1 MYGRKWG
8 IGVLVLFICFALA
21 LGQFFRSTARIRHMV
36 EPLAPDGGEAPRKRI
51 VLVSQEL
58 DNPYWRAVEEGA
70 RAAGEEYGMDIE
82 YTGPYRIN
90 PEEQLRLLD
99 QAIASRADGIL
110 IQGTG
115 DSGSRALVSKAAEK
129 GIPVV
134 AVDADEPDSGRTAY
148 TGTDNEAA
156 GAVMAELVA
165 EASGGSGR
173 VGILAGTLRADSQ
186 RLRVEGFRR
195 ALARYPELTI
205 SGVRTTDISRLQA
218 ANEAEALLSMEPPV
232 RFIVGFSSL
241 DGLGALDAAERL
253 KQTPELPEIFAFDD
267 LPDTV
272 AAISQGLIRASVVQE
287 PRQMGREAVALL
299 RASLNGQ
306 PVPEKRYTPVRILQ
320 EPQIANTKEGGRP

>member
-21 LGQFFRSTARIRHMV
+21 LGQFFRSTARIRDMV
-36 EPLAPDGGEAPRKRI
+36 EPLAPDSGEAPRKRI

-70 RAAGEEYGMDIE
+70 RDAGEEYGMDIE

-115 DSGSRALVSKAAEK
+115 DPEGRALVSKAAEK

-156 GAVMAELVA
+156 GATMAELVA
-165 EASGGSGR
+165 EASGGAGR

-195 ALARYPELTI
+195 ALARYPELTVA
-205 SGVRTTDISRLQA
+205 GVRTTDISRLQA
-218 ANEAEALLSMEPPV
+218 ANEAEAFLSMEPPV

-253 KQTPELPEIFAFDD
+253 QTQELPEIFAFDD

-272 AAISQGLIRASVVQE
+272 AAIGQGLIRASVVQE
-287 PRQMGREAVALL
+287 PRQMGREAVVLL
-299 RASLNGQ
+299 RARLSGQ

-320 EPQIANTKEGGRP
+320 EPQAAGAKGGVRP

>member
-1 MYGRKWG
+1 MYGRKSG
-8 IGVLVLFICFALA
+8 FGVLVLFVCFALA
-21 LGQFFRSTARIRHMV
+21 LGLFFRSTARIRGMV
-36 EPLAPDGGEAPRKRI
+36 EPLAAAGDGAVRKRI

-70 RAAGEEYGMDIE
+70 RTAGTEYGMDIE
-82 YTGPYRIN
+82 YIGPYRIN

-115 DSGSRALVSKAAEK
+115 DPGSRALVSKAAEK
-129 GIPVV
+129 GIPVI
-134 AVDADEPDSGRTAY
+134 AVDADEPDSARTAY

-156 GAVMAELVA
+156 GAAMAELVA
-165 EASGGSGR
+165 EASGGTGR

-186 RLRVEGFRR
+186 RLRVDGFRK
-195 ALARYPELTI
+195 ALARYPELTVA
-205 SGVRTTDISRLQA
+205 GVRTTDISRLQA
-218 ANEAEALLSMEPPV
+218 ANETEDFLSMEPPV
-232 RFIVGFSSL
+232 RYIVGFSSL

-253 KQTPELPEIFAFDD
+253 RHPPAIPEIFAFDD

-299 RASLNGQ
+299 QARLIGQ
-306 PVPEKRYTPVRILQ
+306 PVPERRYTPVRILR
-320 EPQIANTKEGGRP
+320 EPPAPGIPGGARP